1 MARKIN
7 DDMWNFLTRRT
18 RPALEDLVYS
28 RFESA
33 KEWLLNAVENHEISK
48 DIESHST
55 SPRLGSSTGTLF
67 GFLGF
72 KEGQEP
78 IGELIGFLESHI
90 KLVPN
95 MSSKGRFFS
104 STVSYPSKD
113 AFFGGIFKLDWSDGW
128 PVMIEKGISG
138 LPYYINK
145 ESEESR
151 SQEGVQTKRT
161 IRSKDW
167 NGEPYLTPLFAE
179 FRQRLLIS

>member
-1 MARKIN
+1 MGRKAN

-33 KEWLLNAVENHEISK
+33 KEWFLEEVRNHEISK
-48 DIESHST
+48 DIESHAP
-55 SPRLGSSTGTLF
+55 SPRLGSATGTLF
-67 GFLGF
+67 GFMGF
-72 KEGQEP
+72 EYGQKP
-78 IGELIGFLESHI
+78 INELIGFLDKNI
-90 KLVPN
+90 KLIPN
-95 MSSKGRFFS
+95 MASKGRFFS

-113 AFFGGIFKLDWSDGW
+113 AFFIKLFKLKWSEGW
-128 PVMIEKGISG
+128 PVMIEQGISG

-151 SQEGVQTKRT
+151 SQEGVQTKRI

-167 NGEPYLTPLFAE
+167 EGEDYLTPLFAQ
-179 FRQRLLIS
+179 FRQKLLIS